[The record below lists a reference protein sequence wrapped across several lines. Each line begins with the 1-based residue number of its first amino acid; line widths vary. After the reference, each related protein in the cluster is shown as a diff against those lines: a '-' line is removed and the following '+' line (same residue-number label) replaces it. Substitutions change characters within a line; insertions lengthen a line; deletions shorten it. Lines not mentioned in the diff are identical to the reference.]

1 MSKTV
6 HDDVL
11 DGALNIVKN
20 NATRQVACSAQ
31 PTTYAEANATY
42 ALADIT
48 VDSSDFTVANGDTN
62 GRKVTVAAQS
72 GVLIDSS
79 GTATHVALLDVAN
92 SKLLYVTTC
101 TSQALTA
108 NGSNTVNFP
117 AWDIE
122 IADPT

>member
-1 MSKTV
+1 MAKLV

-11 DGALNIVKN
+11 DGALDIIRN
-20 NATRQVACSAQ
+20 NCTRLTVCSTQ
-31 PTTYAEANATY
+31 PTTYTEGNATY
-42 ALADIT
+42 ALADVT
-48 VDSSDFTVANGDTN
+48 VDSTDFTKANGDTN
-62 GRKVTVAAQS
+62 GRKLTVSAQS
-72 GVLIDSS
+72 GVLIGAS
-79 GTATHVALLDVAN
+79 GTAQHIALLDVAN

-108 NGSNTVNFP
+108 NGSNTVNVP

>member
-1 MSKTV
+1 MAKTV

-11 DGALNIVKN
+11 DGALNILKN
-20 NATRQVACSAQ
+20 NATRMTACSAQ
-31 PTTYAEANATY
+31 PTTYAEGNATY
-42 ALADIT
+42 ALADVTI
-48 VDSSDFTVANGDTN
+48 DSADFTNANGDTS
-62 GRKVTVAAQS
+62 GRKTTIGAQS
-72 GVLIDSS
+72 SVLIDTS
-79 GTATHVALLDVAN
+79 GTATHIALLDVAN

>member
-1 MSKTV
+1 MAKTV

-11 DGALNIVKN
+11 DAALNYIDAN
-20 NATRQVACSAQ
+20 CTRMTACSAQ
-31 PTTYAEANATY
+31 PTTYTEGNATY
-42 ALADIT
+42 ALADVT
-48 VDSSDFTVANGDTN
+48 MAGADFTPANGDTS
-62 GRKVTVAAQS
+62 GRKLTMSAKS
-72 GVLIDSS
+72 SVLIDTS
-79 GTATHVALLDVAN
+79 GTATHVALLDVSN